1 VEVLE
6 SSSYQDSRQQD
17 ELPAGATLLHGL
29 YSIQRYMVRGGF
41 GITYLARDTLDREY
55 VIKECFPGAL
65 CCRIAGNVEAMS
77 EEWAPQYDSVLRHFL
92 NEARRVAKLCHP
104 NIVGVHQVFEENNTA
119 YMAMEVVNGDELLT
133 LVEERPER
141 LTSKLLRKI
150 LRDALAAIEYIHD
163 MGILHRDISP
173 DNFLLDENDHLT
185 LIDFGAAREHAG
197 KESRALSAL
206 LAVKDGYSPHEFY
219 LTDVPQT
226 AASDLYSLGAT
237 FYHLVTGEAP
247 PVSQD
252 RVAALAADNPDPY
265 VPLAGGHWEFDRNF
279 LDAID
284 RSLAVKPQERMSS
297 AREWLDL
304 LSEDVCSA
312 PKFEVFPEGDLSR
325 VISRLVE
332 DTNKQV
338 TQGMPGEAKRAEG
351 PKFGG
356 RKKIE
361 NKIDETRP
369 LVDIFG
375 NPVDN
380 IDAWMRDQDRKV
392 KGKPKAVGAAKVK
405 NVKKP
410 QSQSEP
416 QLNPQLNSQPES
428 HPPVVGGGDPGFS
441 IGKLFQACLPGRRT
455 PPSSAINN

>member
-1 VEVLE
+1 MLE
-6 SSSYQDSRQQD
+6 SSSHQDSRQQD

-77 EEWAPQYDSVLRHFL
+77 DEWAPQYDSVLRHFL
-92 NEARRVAKLCHP
+92 NEARRVAKLSHP

-141 LTSKLLRKI
+141 LKPKLLRKV
-150 LRDALAAIEYIHD
+150 LHDALTAIEYIHD
-163 MGILHRDISP
+163 LGILHRDISP
-173 DNFLLDENDHLT
+173 DNFLLDDNDHLT

-252 RVAALAADNPDPY
+252 RVAALAADNPDPF

-279 LDAID
+279 LEAID
-284 RSLAVKPQERMSS
+284 RSLAVKPQDRISS

-304 LSEDVCSA
+304 LSEEDVA
-312 PKFEVFPEGDLSR
+312 VPKFEVLPEGDLSR

-356 RKKIE
+356 RKKIDA
-361 NKIDETRP
+361 KKDDPRP

-375 NPVDN
+375 NPVEN
-380 IDAWMRDQDRKV
+380 IDSWLREQDRAL
-392 KGKPKAVGAAKVK
+392 KGQPKAVRPARMKRAETPKSPP
-405 NVKKP
+405 KP
-410 QSQSEP
+410 
-416 QLNPQLNSQPES
+416 QPES
-428 HPPVVGGGDPGFS
+428 QPPVVGGGDPGFS